1 MIMDRARLNQTK
13 RWVVK
18 VGSALLTADGAGLD
32 EKLVNSLVD
41 QIGKLRE
48 LGVEVVMVSSGA
60 VAEGMKRLGWSERP
74 RELHELQAAA
84 AVGQMG
90 LVQAYESKFQKYGLH
105 TAQILLTH
113 DDLASR
119 QRYLNARGTIRALLE
134 HKVVPIVNE
143 NDTVVTDEIRFGDN
157 DTLAAMVANLVEADV
172 LVILTDQQGLFDKD
186 PRKNSDAKLISKAN
200 AGDEEL
206 EKMASGGGG
215 KLGRGGMLTKVKA
228 AAKAANSGAITAIAY
243 GREEGA
249 LLQLFNGDEIG
260 SVLIP
265 RDEPLAARKQW
276 LANHLK
282 VCGSLTIDSG
292 AVEVLQNSGKSLLP
306 VGVIGVRGRFSRG
319 DVVACVDENGVEV
332 ARGLVNYPAD
342 EATKITNTPSDKI
355 ESILGYL
362 AEEEIIHRDNMV
374 LI

>member
-1 MIMDRARLNQTK
+1 MNRARLKNTK

-32 EKLVNSLVD
+32 EILVNSLVD
-41 QIGKLRE
+41 QIAKLRE

-60 VAEGMKRLGWSERP
+60 VAEGMQRLGWEERP
-74 RELHELQAAA
+74 KELHELQAAA

-90 LVQAYESKFQKYGLH
+90 LVQAYESKFQNYGLH

-113 DDLASR
+113 DDLANR
-119 QRYLNARGTIRALLE
+119 RRYLNARGTIRALLE
-134 HKVVPIVNE
+134 HKVVPVVNE

-172 LVILTDQQGLFDKD
+172 LVILTDQKGLFDKD
-186 PRKNSDAKLISKAN
+186 PRKNSDAKLISEAKS
-200 AGDEEL
+200 GDSAL
-206 EKMASGGGG
+206 IDMASGGGG

-228 AAKAANSGAITAIAY
+228 ATKAANSGAATAIAY
-243 GREEGA
+243 GRVSDI
-249 LLQLFNGDEIG
+249 LLQLFNGDDVG
-260 SVLIP
+260 TLLIP
-265 RDEPLAARKQW
+265 HNEPLAARKQW
-276 LANHLK
+276 LANHMQ
-282 VCGSLTIDSG
+282 VRGSLVIDAG
-292 AVEVLQNSGKSLLP
+292 AVRVLKNSGKSLLS
-306 VGVIGVRGRFSRG
+306 VGVIGVKGEFKRG
-319 DVVACVDENGVEV
+319 DVVSCIDESGFEI

-342 EATKITNTPSDKI
+342 EVAKITKKSSDMI
-355 ESILGYL
+355 EAILGYL

>member
-1 MIMDRARLNQTK
+1 MDRARLKHTK

-32 EKLVNSLVD
+32 EALVNSLVD
-41 QIGKLRE
+41 QIAKLRE

-60 VAEGMKRLGWSERP
+60 VAEGMMRLGWNERP

-90 LVQAYESKFQKYGLH
+90 LVQAYESKFQKFGLH

-113 DDLASR
+113 DDLANR

-172 LVILTDQQGLFDKD
+172 MVILTDQQGLFDKD

-228 AAKAANSGAITAIAY
+228 AAKAANSGAMTAIAY

-249 LLQLFNGDEIG
+249 LLQLFNGDDIG

-282 VCGSLTIDSG
+282 VCGSLVIDKG
-292 AVEVLQNSGKSLLP
+292 AVKVLQNSGKSLLP
-306 VGVIGVRGRFSRG
+306 VGVTGVKGKFNRG
-319 DVVACVDENGVEV
+319 DVVACVDENGEEV

-342 EATKITNTPSDKI
+342 EAAKIVKMPSDKI
-355 ESILGYL
+355 ESVLGYL
-362 AEEEIIHRDNMV
+362 AEEEMIHRDNMV